1 MISEIQR
8 KKQTNMGKQK
18 PLIKW
23 PGGKSGEIAQIRRFV
38 PAFDRY
44 VEPFVGGGALLF
56 YLEPEKAIINDNSE
70 YLMEFYTL
78 TKQQD
83 PAFRAALEW
92 YCSAFQ
98 GLIDVCDSSY
108 ARIYAMYR
116 LYQVAMGEKLDIAD
130 AGIHEGTCIRIA
142 LEALEAAGAGKAEQK
157 GERTGNGEPETPA
170 DVRLAPDALLFEQDR
185 YLRFIC
191 ESVGDKILRTIRNDR
206 KHPMSEA
213 DIRENLITGFAGG
226 FYLYFRDVFNRIAAG
241 TLEAT
246 PAQRCANFFF
256 VREYCYGSMFRY
268 NAKGEFN
275 IPYGGKSYNRK
286 DFRSK
291 VERIFAPETAA
302 LLSGVQLT
310 CMDFEEMMEAAEL
323 TGKDFVFL
331 DPPYDTEFS
340 DYEGKDFTREDHRRL
355 AQALERTK
363 AKFLLVIKNTEFI
376 YSLYEG
382 KFPMYAFENRYVYN
396 VRSRNERRAEHLIIT
411 NCEMT
416 ADCQAIADGDIA
428 AGCRNADSE

>member
-1 MISEIQR
+1 
-8 KKQTNMGKQK
+8 MGKQK

-23 PGGKSGEIAQIRRFV
+23 PGGKSGEIAQIRRFI
-38 PAFDRY
+38 PSFDRY

-56 YLEPEKAIINDNSE
+56 YLEPEKALINDNSE

-83 PAFRAALEW
+83 PAFHANLAW
-92 YCSAFQ
+92 YCAAFE
-98 GLIDVCDSSY
+98 GLVRACDENY

-116 LYQVAMGEKLDIAD
+116 LYQVAMGEQLDISE
-130 AGIHEGTCIRIA
+130 AGIHEATSIRIS
-142 LEALEAAGAGKAEQK
+142 LEGIREAGEVYAGSC
-157 GERTGNGEPETPA
+157 RST
-170 DVRLAPDALLFEQDR
+170 LLFEEDKF
-185 YLRFIC
+185 LKFVC
-191 ESVGDKILRTIRNDR
+191 ESVEDKIRRTIRNDR
-206 KHPMSEA
+206 KHPMSEK
-213 DIRENLITGFAGG
+213 DIRENLITGFTGG

-241 TLEAT
+241 TLQAV

-286 DFRSK
+286 DFRAK
-291 VERIFAPETAA
+291 IERIFSAETAA
-302 LLSGVQLT
+302 LLAGTQLY
-310 CMDFEEMMEAAEL
+310 CMDFEEMMETASL
-323 TGKDFVFL
+323 TENDFVFL

-355 AQALERTK
+355 ALALQRTR
-363 AKFLLVIKNTEFI
+363 ARFLLVIKNTDFI

-411 NCEMT
+411 NCEIKD
-416 ADCQAIADGDIA
+416 ADAQADAGKLTETEKPKDMEKPADA
-428 AGCRNADSE
+428 AKSADFGKASGAGEGPAWKER